1 MTLQTPENQKTYLE
15 DIQDIQDS
23 LLSSPLSQALCL
35 SPLLSPI
42 APAVTLTL
50 QEFNRISD
58 YCDCAQQQ
66 ISSLEQQR
74 DEDTKS
80 YKLLSAHDHILGTI
94 IANQI
99 NSLAQSTLDFSE
111 LGRFALS
118 VLQSQTD
125 AADLVHGLRAA
136 SASRD
141 FPTLHAILT
150 NPALCLKLPLL
161 PLPKEKMERREKT
174 EKKKRKKGFS

>member
-23 LLSSPLSQALCL
+23 LLSSPLSQALRL

-58 YCDCAQQQ
+58 YCDCVQQQ

-94 IANQI
+94 IADQI

-111 LGRFALS
+111 LDRFALS

-136 SASRD
+136 STSRD

-150 NPALCLKLPLL
+150 NPAFILL
-161 PLPKEKMERREKT
+161 PDSDFYSILFRIGIKDKL
-174 EKKKRKKGFS
+174 KKASGQD